1 MTTQRTS
8 KLPSSRVTLYLLL
21 GVAIL
26 VPVAIFAIARIE
38 ISNSAN
44 DLKGLTGPFLA
55 FSAGVL
61 SFISPCVL
69 PIVPVYIANLVGSS
83 RNNPQA
89 KISKRKTM
97 GHSVMFLLGLTF
109 VFVLLGTSAG
119 LIGYNLQL
127 HLNTFEIIAGLILI
141 IFGSLLIPS
150 FERKPSIHAAI
161 ALAVAT
167 VIFYIII
174 ESNIIQSD
182 WRMILFL
189 VATLIVWAKYCGYLR
204 LTFFQRTLAI
214 EMPKTQTISF
224 GRSTLFGMAFAVGW
238 TPCIGPILGGIL
250 TIAAASGE
258 AATGLYLLL
267 FYSLGFSLPFLLT
280 SILITNAGS
289 PFKKLARFLPITE
302 ALSAIII
309 ITLGTLL
316 LAGRLSKI
324 YEYFDFVGFN
334 QGL

>member
-1 MTTQRTS
+1 MTTQITS
-8 KLPSSRVTLYLLL
+8 KLPSSQVTLYLLL

-150 FERKPSIHAAI
+150 FERKTSIHAAI

-204 LTFFQRTLAI
+204 LTSFQRTLAI

-250 TIAAASGE
+250 TIAAAE
-258 AATGLYLLL
+258 AAIGLA
-267 FYSLGFSLPFLLT
+267 
-280 SILITNAGS
+280 ILVIYFRNKGEIDITQ
-289 PFKKLARFLPITE
+289 I
-302 ALSAIII
+302 
-309 ITLGTLL
+309 
-316 LAGRLSKI
+316 
-324 YEYFDFVGFN
+324 N
-334 QGL
+334 QLKD